1 MLTASNR
8 YTEHL
13 PRVRGGHRARYSR
26 VFNAIF
32 AVAVVY
38 VVYWLLS
45 GPWS

>member
-1 MLTASNR
+1 MSLTASNR
-8 YTEHL
+8 HNNL
-13 PRVRGGHRARYSR
+13 PRVRGGHKARFSR

-32 AVAVVY
+32 VVAVVY